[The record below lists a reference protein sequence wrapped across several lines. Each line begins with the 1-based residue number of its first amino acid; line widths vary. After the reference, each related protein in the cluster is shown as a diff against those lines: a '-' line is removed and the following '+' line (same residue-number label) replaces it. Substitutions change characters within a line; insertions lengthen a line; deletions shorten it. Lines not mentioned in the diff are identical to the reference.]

1 MRIALSCSKGIL
13 SQSSQ
18 KLYGGNANAS
28 EKAAFK
34 NTRCR
39 QERNADVV
47 VVFPSISGSGNYA
60 AVVVLDTAASN
71 GGCCKM
77 ALLFMDTSAIFD
89 HRILPRVLLNKT
101 KSKGKKAAMPYRDV
115 NGHYI

>member
-39 QERNADVV
+39 PERNADVV
-47 VVFPSISGSGNYA
+47 AVFPSISGSGNCT
-60 AVVVLDTAASN
+60 AVVVLDTVASN

-77 ALLFMDTSAIFD
+77 ALQFMDTSAIFD
-89 HRILPRVLLNKT
+89 HRILPGVLLNKT
-101 KSKGKKAAMPYRDV
+101 KFKGKKAAMLFHYV
-115 NGHYI
+115 NGNWI